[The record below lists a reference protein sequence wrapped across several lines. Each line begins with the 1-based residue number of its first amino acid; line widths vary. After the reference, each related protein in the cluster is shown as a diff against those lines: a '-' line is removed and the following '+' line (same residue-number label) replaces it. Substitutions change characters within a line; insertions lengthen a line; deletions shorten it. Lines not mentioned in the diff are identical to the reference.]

1 MKQTNNAIKFLMAQY
16 RAIFKNANI
25 AMVAAMAAAALATGQ
40 AQAAP
45 LANADLGSVTANTEI
60 KITGQ
65 STDDGQTDNK
75 WQSLTL
81 EDGAKL
87 GQNVTGVTFLVQS
100 GAAAS
105 NTLKG
110 SVDLSGATL
119 KLDSTGDNAQ
129 GLTIGE
135 ATTAGTA
142 TFDSVL
148 IKKGKIELTAADAPA
163 TAKNSLISNGDITI
177 GDSEASSGD
186 AVLKVLKGATATATG
201 DVTIAKGAD
210 VTVGVGATLKGK
222 NINVGTEDI
231 AFTINGTVADGAA
244 TIEAANELNVSGG
257 VFTLG
262 NANKGVLKAATINF
276 GNATVTNTSG
286 DFAFEADQVKI
297 TDGTFTNTSG
307 SITFGKESSTVA
319 ITGGDI
325 TNDKQATN
333 QVIFAGSQNTVGG
346 TASISNSGALTI
358 KGNTKFE
365 LAADKVTSDAD
376 GKLSIVE
383 NATVTMS
390 ADVLKKFLVGSIEG
404 ANAKTAV
411 IELTDKTVDLGSTS
425 GIKLLKD
432 AGTVDATKYKAN
444 GGDIEIKGVSGA
456 TASFTKHADVNGK
469 ATINFESLELG
480 KDGALNIKGG
490 AQIQAGK
497 KLTVNGTGGDGVT
510 VASGSLILDGTS
522 GSVSAKAIVLNDNAA
537 NLLVKDGSW
546 TVPTLTLTNGK
557 GTVTGSDLNVSGDLT
572 VTKGALS
579 LTEGATL
586 LVKDGSWT
594 VPTLTLTNG
603 KGTVTGSDLNVS
615 GDLTVTKGA
624 LSLTEG
630 ATLKVTGDIK
640 TEASAGKI
648 AANKS
653 VIDTL
658 GGGKVTL
665 GTAGVDLKNTSE
677 IKLEAADFQKNS
689 AFDASALKD
698 AIVGESNTTI
708 SFVDAEGQKLTLSKA
723 DFDKLEQSVGDGFK
737 GLFNV
742 NVTGITNAQDGMAL
756 GDVTNNAAIE
766 AYEQVSVKQA
776 SATAVTDTNRSV
788 GSVEVTGGNTLRVRN
803 SLYQRLTLISLS
815 SQ

>member
-25 AMVAAMAAAALATGQ
+25 AMLAAIAVSALAAGQ
-40 AQAAP
+40 AQAGA
-45 LANADLGSVTANTEI
+45 LVNAGIGKVTSDSTVTITGTGSDDGAGNKWE
-60 KITGQ
+60 KITL
-65 STDDGQTDNK
+65 D
-75 WQSLTL
+75 
-81 EDGAKL
+81 DGAKL
-87 GQNVTGVTFLVQS
+87 GENVTGVTVIVQK
-100 GAAAS
+100 GTFTD

-110 SVDLSGATL
+110 TVNLSGATL
-119 KLDSTGDNAQ
+119 KIESSSDADQ
-129 GLTIGE
+129 GLAIGE
-135 ATTAGTA
+135 AAAAGTA
-142 TFDSVL
+142 TFDSVV
-148 IKKGKIELTAADAPA
+148 IKKGAIQLTAADNPA
-163 TAKNSLISNGDITI
+163 KAKNSLISNGDITI
-177 GDSEASSGD
+177 GDSAASAGD
-186 AVLKVLKGATATATG
+186 AVLKVLKGASATATG
-201 DVTIAKGAD
+201 DVTIAKGAA

-222 NINVGTEDI
+222 NIKVGTEDI
-231 AFTINGTVADGAA
+231 AFTINGTADGAA

-262 NANKGVLKAATINF
+262 SANKGVLKAATINF
-276 GNATVTNTSG
+276 GKATVTNTSG

-325 TNDKQATN
+325 TNAKKATN

-404 ANAKTAV
+404 ANTKTAV

-432 AGTVDATKYKAN
+432 SDGTVDVDKYKAN
-444 GGDIEIKGVSGA
+444 GGNIEIKGVADA
-456 TASFTKHADVNGK
+456 TASFTKKADVNGV
-469 ATINFESLELG
+469 ATINFDNLELG

-510 VASGSLILDGTS
+510 VASGSLILDGAS
-522 GSVSAKAIVLNDNAA
+522 GSVSAKAITLNHDNAQ
-537 NLLVKDGSW
+537 LLVKDGSW
-546 TVPTLTLTNGK
+546 TVPTLTLTNGN

-579 LTEGATL
+579 LTDGA
-586 LVKDGSWT
+586 S
-594 VPTLTLTNG
+594 
-603 KGTVTGSDLNVS
+603 
-615 GDLTVTKGA
+615 
-624 LSLTEG
+624 
-630 ATLKVTGDIK
+630 LKVTGNLS
-640 TEASAGKI
+640 TVGSAGKI
-648 AANKS
+648 TANKS
-653 VIDTL
+653 VIDTV
-658 GGGKVTL
+658 GGGDVTL
-665 GTAGVDLKNTSE
+665 GAATAAGLELKNTSE

-708 SFVDAEGQKLTLSKA
+708 SFVDANGQKLTLSKT
-723 DFDKLEQSVGDGFK
+723 DFDKLQQSVGDGFK

-742 NVTGITNAQDGMAL
+742 NVTGVTNAQDGMAL
-756 GDVTNNAAIE
+756 GDVSNNAAIE
-766 AYEQVSVKQA
+766 AYEKVSVKQTLA
-776 SATAVTDTNRSV
+776 ADVTDTNKSV
-788 GSVEVTGGNTLRVRN
+788 GSVEVTGGNTINMGNLR
-803 SLYQRLTLISLS
+803 YQLTC
-815 SQ
+815 